1 MNNTCAVTA
10 DLNRYMAEQDLD
22 YRRQEAIDNLA
33 DEIAEDIKAFENVY
47 HVDCFWEDFY
57 ESDASDGM
65 YDLMRD
71 FYAMASK
78 QGAKDA
84 GTELWS
90 KLDAAIDKW
99 AGEYA
104 EKHIDD

>member
-10 DLNRYMAEQDLD
+10 DLNRYMSEQDRAEQ
-22 YRRQEAIDNLA
+22 RQEAIDKLA
-33 DEIAEDIKAFENVY
+33 NEIAEDIKTLNDDE
-47 HVDCFWEDFY
+47 HGFWEEFY

-65 YDLMRD
+65 HYLMRD
-71 FYAMASK
+71 FYAMAQK

-84 GTELWS
+84 GVELWT
-90 KLDAAIDKW
+90 KLEEVVGKW